1 MGKRN
6 RLMSSRREIRLSLE
20 ELNPIRALAFCFL
33 KAMLAEQNG
42 PAYAIEWMRDYCCMT
57 EKEAAE
63 SIAIG
68 RRVTARS
75 P

>member
-1 MGKRN
+1 M
-6 RLMSSRREIRLSLE
+6 
-20 ELNPIRALAFCFL
+20 RAVAFCFL
-33 KAMLAEQNG
+33 MAMLAEQNG
-42 PAYAIEWMRDYCCMT
+42 AAYTIEWMRDYCCMT

-68 RRVTARS
+68 RRVTARA